1 MPPNSSG
8 LAPFAEDAIGE
19 REVRDGLWC
28 DGDIGGRDRGSA
40 TNLKMLVFRPAA
52 HEVNGLMFSTG
63 LALGG
68 SGRACHDGEAAAEVS
83 DESPAL
89 WAGGELAGWLQT
101 HVNTSFGT
109 KSSHQGFPGF

>member
-1 MPPNSSG
+1 MGSG
-8 LAPFAEDAIGE
+8 VMGISVAAN
-19 REVRDGLWC
+19 
-28 DGDIGGRDRGSA
+28 RGSA

-68 SGRACHDGEAAAEVS
+68 SGCACHDGEAAAEVS

-89 WAGGELAGWLQT
+89 GQVANWAERPGGYKLMSTQVSGRNLHRIKIPTASQ
-101 HVNTSFGT
+101 
-109 KSSHQGFPGF
+109 P